1 MTIVEITGGMHPQGR
16 ETRRPAGAGADQVRP
31 GDQPQDREGAR
42 PRSAAVAARPRRRGD
57 RMIAT
62 MRRRTFIT
70 LVGGALAA
78 WPPAAPPPAPLNPP
92 APVCS
97 VRRGGAHPQARRAMK
112 TVAMIFTLALVGS
125 QALAQ
130 EQTRIYGPNGRSLG
144 TAAPYG
150 TGSVRYRDSRGR
162 TTFTTTT
169 MNGVTRFYDSG
180 GHLTGTVIG
189 SRRH

>member
-1 MTIVEITGGMHPQGR
+1 M
-16 ETRRPAGAGADQVRP
+16 
-31 GDQPQDREGAR
+31 
-42 PRSAAVAARPRRRGD
+42 
-57 RMIAT
+57 
-62 MRRRTFIT
+62 MRRRDFIG
-70 LVGGALAA
+70 LLGGAAAA
-78 WPPAAPPPAPLNPP
+78 WPVVAPPPAPLNPP
-92 APVCS
+92 PAPVCS
-97 VRRGGAHPQARRAMK
+97 VCRGGAHPQAKRAM
-112 TVAMIFTLALVGS
+112 TAAMIFGLALVGS

-189 SRRH
+189 SRRR

>member
-1 MTIVEITGGMHPQGR
+1 MTLSNGSSGFGV
-16 ETRRPAGAGADQVRP
+16 
-31 GDQPQDREGAR
+31 
-42 PRSAAVAARPRRRGD
+42 
-57 RMIAT
+57 
-62 MRRRTFIT
+62 
-70 LVGGALAA
+70 
-78 WPPAAPPPAPLNPP
+78 
-92 APVCS
+92 
-97 VRRGGAHPQARRAMK
+97 
-112 TVAMIFTLALVGS
+112 ALVGS

-189 SRRH
+189 SRRR

>member
-1 MTIVEITGGMHPQGR
+1 MNNRRSFIALLGG
-16 ETRRPAGAGADQVRP
+16 TL
-31 GDQPQDREGAR
+31 
-42 PRSAAVAARPRRRGD
+42 AV
-57 RMIAT
+57 
-62 MRRRTFIT
+62 
-70 LVGGALAA
+70 
-78 WPPAAPPPAPLNPP
+78 WPPAAPLNPPP

-97 VRRGGAHPQARRAMK
+97 VCRGGAHPQARRAM
-112 TVAMIFTLALVGS
+112 TAAMIFGLALVGS

-189 SRRH
+189 SRRR

>member
-1 MTIVEITGGMHPQGR
+1 
-16 ETRRPAGAGADQVRP
+16 
-31 GDQPQDREGAR
+31 
-42 PRSAAVAARPRRRGD
+42 
-57 RMIAT
+57 
-62 MRRRTFIT
+62 MRRRKFIT
-70 LVGGALAA
+70 LLGGALAA
-78 WPPAAPPPAPLNPP
+78 WPPAAPLNPPP

-97 VRRGGAHPQARRAMK
+97 VCRGGAHSQARRAM
-112 TVAMIFTLALVGS
+112 TAAMIFGLALVGS

-144 TAAPYG
+144 TAAPC
-150 TGSVRYRDSRGR
+150 R

-189 SRRH
+189 SRRR

>member
-1 MTIVEITGGMHPQGR
+1 DVDNRRRRWRRARR
-16 ETRRPAGAGADQVRP
+16 EW
-31 GDQPQDREGAR
+31 
-42 PRSAAVAARPRRRGD
+42 PRSRTAEQRDERAASCVDGPRLARD
-57 RMIAT
+57 H
-62 MRRRTFIT
+62 
-70 LVGGALAA
+70 LA
-78 WPPAAPPPAPLNPP
+78 
-92 APVCS
+92 S
-97 VRRGGAHPQARRAMK
+97 QARRAMK
-112 TVAMIFTLALVGS
+112 TAAMIFALALVGS

-130 EQTRIYGPNGRSLG
+130 EQTRIYGPDGRSLG

-189 SRRH
+189 SRRADGGVMRAGYWSVRWFCNDR

>member
-1 MTIVEITGGMHPQGR
+1 MK
-16 ETRRPAGAGADQVRP
+16 RRA
-31 GDQPQDREGAR
+31 
-42 PRSAAVAARPRRRGD
+42 
-57 RMIAT
+57 
-62 MRRRTFIT
+62 FIT
-70 LVGGALAA
+70 LLGGAAA
-78 WPPAAPPPAPLNPP
+78 GPLTARPPPPPPPVIYIAPTAPPPDTSAATL
-92 APVCS
+92 A
-97 VRRGGAHPQARRAMK
+97 RWDGAHPQARRAMK
-112 TVAMIFTLALVGS
+112 TAAMIFALALVGS

-130 EQTRIYGPNGRSLG
+130 EQTRIYGPDGRSLG

-189 SRRH
+189 SRRR